1 MMRRIAAIL
10 VLGLTVSAQAAP
22 IAAQVRGC
30 AMPRSIAARS
40 CPRCDLGSGSAR
52 TVALSA
58 GSCCHFEAS
67 EPTTRA
73 PGIVPAS
80 GGSSEDA
87 GSLLVLSS
95 DVHAWDAAPAAHP
108 IFASA
113 PLRSTDSPP
122 SLHTTLRL

>member
-30 AMPRSIAARS
+30 AMPRSISARS
-40 CPRCDLGSGSAR
+40 CPRCDMGSSSAR
-52 TVALSA
+52 SVALSA

-73 PGIVPAS
+73 PGVVPVPARA
-80 GGSSEDA
+80 GEDA
-87 GSLLVLSS
+87 GSMLAISS
-95 DVHAWDAAPAAHP
+95 NTLTWDVAFAARPGPA
-108 IFASA
+108 FA
-113 PLRSTDSPP
+113 PLRSTDSPA
-122 SLHTTLRL
+122 SLHNTLRL